1 MQMFQE
7 EAQFVKS
14 LLQVKM
20 ARVSLAVMKSDRSA
34 ALLLLGAAILGLVL
48 ANSPLGPWLLDFK
61 YTYVGFE
68 SLNLTLTVE
77 HWVADLLLATF
88 FLVAGLELKY
98 ELSIGVLSRFSTA
111 LVPVV
116 AGIGGIVFPALIYTA
131 FNWGTDYMIGW
142 PIPTATDIAFALGVL
157 AIFGRG
163 LPKSAR
169 IFLLALAIFDDFFDV
184 TATAEIYTD
193 DVAIEWLFAAALI
206 LAAHAIA
213 ERLPKL
219 PIVAIRFLSFG
230 LIWYA
235 VYQSG
240 VHATIAGVALGLIIP
255 ASRAHSLVGKIQ
267 PWTNT
272 VSLPIF
278 AFFAVAIALPT
289 FEREISSV
297 FTGIALAL
305 PVGKI
310 VGITLFAIV
319 ANLIA
324 DKAARL
330 SLHPLDFA
338 AVAGLAGIGFTVS
351 LLMTNL
357 AFESI
362 PEIKAEATLAVI
374 VGSLL
379 SLAFGAYLS
388 QLRGRHYAK
397 QRKDEVQ

>member
-1 MQMFQE
+1 
-7 EAQFVKS
+7 
-14 LLQVKM
+14 M
-20 ARVSLAVMKSDRSA
+20 ARVSLAIMKSDRSA

-48 ANSPLGPWLLDFK
+48 ANSPLGQWLLDFK

-68 SLNLTLTVE
+68 SLNLTLTIE

-98 ELSIGVLSRFSTA
+98 ELSMGVLSRFSTA

-116 AGIGGIVFPALIYTA
+116 AGVGGIVVPALIYTA

-169 IFLLALAIFDDFFDV
+169 VFLLALAIFDDLVAISIIAIF
-184 TATAEIYTD
+184 YTD

-213 ERLPKL
+213 ERVPRL

-305 PVGKI
+305 PIGKI

-324 DKAARL
+324 DKTARL

-388 QLRGRHYAK
+388 QLRGKHYAK
-397 QRKDEVQ
+397 HRKEEVQ

>member
-1 MQMFQE
+1 MFQK
-7 EAQFVKS
+7 ATQFVKS
-14 LLQVKM
+14 LLRVKM
-20 ARVSLAVMKSDRSA
+20 ARVSLGIMKSDRSA

-68 SLNLTLTVE
+68 SLNLTLTIE

-98 ELSIGVLSRFSTA
+98 ELSMGVLSRFSTA

-116 AGIGGIVFPALIYTA
+116 AGVGGIVVPALIYTA

-169 IFLLALAIFDDFFDV
+169 VFLLALAIFDDLVAISIIAIF
-184 TATAEIYTD
+184 YPD

-213 ERLPKL
+213 ERVPRL

-305 PVGKI
+305 PIGKI
-310 VGITLFAIV
+310 VGITLFAII

-324 DKAARL
+324 DKTARL

-388 QLRGRHYAK
+388 QLRGKHYAK
-397 QRKDEVQ
+397 HRKEEVQ

>member
-1 MQMFQE
+1 
-7 EAQFVKS
+7 
-14 LLQVKM
+14 
-20 ARVSLAVMKSDRSA
+20 MKSDRSA
-34 ALLLLGAAILGLVL
+34 ALLLLGAAVLGLAL
-48 ANSPLGPWLLDFK
+48 ANSPVSAWLLDFK
-61 YTYVGFE
+61 LSYVGFE
-68 SLNLTLTVE
+68 SLNLSLTVE
-77 HWVADLLLATF
+77 HWVSDLLLATF
-88 FLVAGLELKY
+88 FFVAGLELKY
-98 ELSIGVLSRFSTA
+98 ELSIGVLSRLSTA
-111 LVPVV
+111 LVPVI
-116 AGIGGIVFPALIYTA
+116 AGVGGIAIPALIYSA
-131 FNWGTDYMIGW
+131 FNWGTDYMVGW

-169 IFLLALAIFDDFFDV
+169 VFLLALAIFDDLVAITIIAIF
-184 TATAEIYTD
+184 YTD
-193 DVAIEWLFAAALI
+193 DVAIEWLFAAALV

-213 ERLPKL
+213 ERIPRL
-219 PIVAIRFLSFG
+219 PIVAIRFISFA

-255 ASRAHSLVGKIQ
+255 ASRAHTLVGRIQ

-272 VSLPIF
+272 VSLPVF
-278 AFFAVAIALPT
+278 AFFAVAITLPT

-310 VGITLFAIV
+310 LGITLFALA
-319 ANLIA
+319 ANLLA

-330 SLHPLDFA
+330 DLHPLDFA
-338 AVAGLAGIGFTVS
+338 AIAGLAGIGFTVS

-388 QLRGRHYAK
+388 QVRGRHYAK
-397 QRKDEVQ
+397 LQRTAQ

>member
-1 MQMFQE
+1 MFQK
-7 EAQFVKS
+7 ATQFVKS
-14 LLQVKM
+14 LLRVKM
-20 ARVSLAVMKSDRSA
+20 ARVSLAIMKSDRSA

-48 ANSPLGPWLLDFK
+48 ANSPLGPRLLDFK

-68 SLNLTLTVE
+68 SLNLTLTIE

-88 FLVAGLELKY
+88 FLVAGVELKY
-98 ELSIGVLSRFSTA
+98 ELSMGVLSRFSTA

-116 AGIGGIVFPALIYTA
+116 AGVGGIVVPALIYTA

-169 IFLLALAIFDDFFDV
+169 VFLLALAIFDDLVAISIIAIF
-184 TATAEIYTD
+184 YTD

-213 ERLPKL
+213 ERVPRL

-305 PVGKI
+305 PIGKI

-324 DKAARL
+324 DKTARL

-379 SLAFGAYLS
+379 SLAFGAYVS
-388 QLRGRHYAK
+388 QLRGKHYAK
-397 QRKDEVQ
+397 HRKEEVQ

>member
-1 MQMFQE
+1 
-7 EAQFVKS
+7 
-14 LLQVKM
+14 
-20 ARVSLAVMKSDRSA
+20 MKSDRSA

-48 ANSPLGPWLLDFK
+48 ANSPVGSALLDLK
-61 YTYVGFE
+61 TTYVGFE
-68 SLNLTLTVE
+68 SLNLVLTLE
-77 HWVADLLLATF
+77 HWAADLLLATF

-98 ELSIGVLSRFSTA
+98 ELSIGVLSRLSTA

-116 AGIGGIVFPALIYTA
+116 AGVGGIALPALIYTA
-131 FNWGTDYMIGW
+131 FNWGTDYMVGW

-169 IFLLALAIFDDFFDV
+169 VFLLALAIFDDLVAICIIAIF
-184 TATAEIYTD
+184 YTD
-193 DVAIEWLFAAALI
+193 NVAIEWLFAAALV

-213 ERLPKL
+213 ERVPRL
-219 PIVAIRFLSFG
+219 PIVAIRFLSFA
-230 LIWYA
+230 LVWYA

-255 ASRAHSLVGKIQ
+255 AKKAHSLVNKIQ

-278 AFFAVAIALPT
+278 AFFAVAITLPT
-289 FEREISSV
+289 FEGQVSSV
-297 FTGIALAL
+297 FNGIALAL

-310 VGITLFAIV
+310 VGITLFAVV
-319 ANLIA
+319 ANMLA

-330 SLHPLDFA
+330 ELKLPDFA

-357 AFESI
+357 AFESL
-362 PEIKAEATLAVI
+362 PEIRAEATLAVI
-374 VGSLL
+374 VGSLI
-379 SLAFGAYLS
+379 SLAFGAYVS
-388 QLRGRHYAK
+388 QLRGRFYK
-397 QRKDEVQ
+397 KLQKEQVQ

>member
-1 MQMFQE
+1 MFQK
-7 EAQFVKS
+7 ATQFVKS
-14 LLQVKM
+14 LLRVKM
-20 ARVSLAVMKSDRSA
+20 ARVSLAIMKSDRSA

-61 YTYVGFE
+61 YTYFGFE
-68 SLNLTLTVE
+68 SLNLTLTIE

-98 ELSIGVLSRFSTA
+98 ELSMGVLSRFSTA

-116 AGIGGIVFPALIYTA
+116 AGVGGIVVPALIYTA

-169 IFLLALAIFDDFFDV
+169 VFLLALAIFDDLVAISIIAIF
-184 TATAEIYTD
+184 YTD

-213 ERLPKL
+213 ERVPRL

-305 PVGKI
+305 PIGKI

-324 DKAARL
+324 DKTARL

-388 QLRGRHYAK
+388 QLRGKHYAK
-397 QRKDEVQ
+397 HRKEEVQ

>member
-1 MQMFQE
+1 
-7 EAQFVKS
+7 
-14 LLQVKM
+14 M
-20 ARVSLAVMKSDRSA
+20 ARVSLAIMKSDRSA

-68 SLNLTLTVE
+68 SLNLALTIE

-98 ELSIGVLSRFSTA
+98 ELSMGVLSRFSTA

-116 AGIGGIVFPALIYTA
+116 AGVGGIVVPALIYSA

-169 IFLLALAIFDDFFDV
+169 VFLLALAIFDDLVAISIIAIF
-184 TATAEIYTD
+184 YTD

-213 ERLPKL
+213 ERVPKL

-305 PVGKI
+305 PIGKI

-324 DKAARL
+324 DKTARL

-388 QLRGRHYAK
+388 QLRGKHYAK
-397 QRKDEVQ
+397 HRKDEIQ